1 MALHLNQDNKDE
13 RRGALNDLAALAWKW
28 EERARAA
35 ERALVKR
42 RAFHVGIYLAAY
54 LAGFFS
60 GVGWSL
66 VR

>member
-1 MALHLNQDNKDE
+1 MQTHQETLTE